1 MATNGSQKQT
11 EYRNPDGTISADGLL
26 SIASDAIKQY
36 GVFAGGRM
44 MQKLGVT
51 NPTFLENAAYIHVR
65 SLTKKEYSA

>member
-1 MATNGSQKQT
+1 MTNGSEQQT
-11 EYRNPDGTISADGLL
+11 EVRNPDGTVSADGLML
-26 SIASDAIKQY
+26 IASAAIKQY

-51 NPTFLENAAYIHVR
+51 NPTFLENAGYIHVR